1 MPRKINLLI
10 LGYNLIVFNL
20 AVLFVVAAQALQA
33 FPAGFRGELFMTGF
47 KAEKIFFDMDG
58 VLADFTLG
66 VRELCNFNPQPLND
80 KNYDEEQDNLMWT
93 RIREIE
99 HFYDKLKFMPGAE
112 EMFHAVYDK
121 YGSRCEILTGI
132 PKEKRGVLHAGSDKI
147 SWMRR
152 MLASDITVNI
162 VYSEDKPQYCR
173 GKGYILI
180 DDTQDNLA
188 QWEAA
193 GGTGIVHVSAPETM
207 AWLKSLGVL

>member
-1 MPRKINLLI
+1 MDEKLRD
-10 LGYNLIVFNL
+10 
-20 AVLFVVAAQALQA
+20 VL
-33 FPAGFRGELFMTGF
+33 ELRRTA
-47 KAEKIFFDMDG
+47 KEVK
-58 VLADFTLG
+58 
-66 VRELCNFNPQPLND
+66 R
-80 KNYDEEQDNLMWT
+80 
-93 RIREIE
+93 
-99 HFYDKLKFMPGAE
+99 
-112 EMFHAVYDK
+112 HAVIMRVLGLLVIILIAIVSIAYAISYFYDK

-180 DDTQDNLA
+180 DDTQDNIA